1 MEAYFDN
8 SATTPVY
15 PEVRDLVVK
24 IMEDDYGNP
33 SSLHLK
39 GVQAARYVT
48 EAREKMAKLM
58 KVMPK
63 ELSLIHI

>member
-24 IMEDDYGNP
+24 LMGSY
-33 SSLHLK
+33 LK
-39 GVQAARYVT
+39 LCHSNIYILLGLVSA
-48 EAREKMAKLM
+48 
-58 KVMPK
+58 
-63 ELSLIHI
+63 I